1 MKLSKFSTAL
11 VFCLA
16 MALATSAFAADSHK
30 ASFQI
35 SESVQ
40 VNGTELAAGDYVAKW
55 VGDGP
60 DVQVSITRNGKEMA
74 TVPAKLVQ
82 LDRKS
87 AEDASEIRA
96 NGSGRELGSLQFAG
110 KKYSLEIGGGSSSTS
125 TAAVK

>member
-1 MKLSKFSTAL
+1 MTLSKFSTAL
-11 VFCLA
+11 MFCLA
-16 MALATSAFAADSHK
+16 ITLAATAFAADSHK

-60 DVQVSITRNGKEMA
+60 DVQLNITRNGKSLA

-82 LDRKS
+82 LDQK
-87 AEDASEIRA
+87 ATNDAAEIRH
-96 NGSGRELGSLQFAG
+96 GSGGGRELGNLQFAG
-110 KKYSLEIGGGSSSTS
+110 KKYSIELGASSGS
-125 TAAVK
+125 TASVK

>member
-1 MKLSKFSTAL
+1 MKFSKFSTAL

-16 MALATSAFAADSHK
+16 IAVSTGAFAADSHK

-60 DVQVSITRNGKEMA
+60 DVQLNITRNGKSLA

-82 LDRKS
+82 LDRKAAS
-87 AEDASEIRA
+87 DAAEIR
-96 NGSGRELGSLQFAG
+96 NGSGGGRELGSLQFAG
-110 KKYSLEIGGGSSSTS
+110 KKFSIELGAAGGP
-125 TAAVK
+125 TASVK

>member
-60 DVQVSITRNGKEMA
+60 DVQLNITRNGKSLA
-74 TVPAKLVQ
+74 TVPARLVQ

-87 AEDASEIRA
+87 ASDTAEIR
-96 NGSGRELGSLQFAG
+96 NGSGGGRELGNLQFAG
-110 KKYSLEIGGGSSSTS
+110 KKFSIELGAAGSS
-125 TAAVK
+125 TASVK